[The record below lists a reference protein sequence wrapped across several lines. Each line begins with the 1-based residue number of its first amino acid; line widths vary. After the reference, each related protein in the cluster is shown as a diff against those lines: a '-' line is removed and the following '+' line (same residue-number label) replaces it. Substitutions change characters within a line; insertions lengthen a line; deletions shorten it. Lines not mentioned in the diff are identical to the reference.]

1 MNGLNVFIFGG
12 RAAWLPWSVLCYA
25 RRDIEISFWELLN
38 CCAFDLLKGSI
49 HTNISLGGGFIFVFF
64 FTPI

>member
-1 MNGLNVFIFGG
+1 MMEYNGLNVFIFGG

-25 RRDIEISFWELLN
+25 RRDIEIFVFFERLN

-49 HTNISLGGGFIFVFF
+49 YIYILYIY
-64 FTPI
+64 I